1 MATNW
6 QALNQQFL
14 NERARTGISVKEWC
28 KKKNIN
34 LATARRHIKPIQ
46 LVSKKYHTKKIKN
59 AQKIGITNSNKQINH
74 TLNDKSSCSSVNITE
89 YVKPIQKKRIA
100 SLANQNARKFGHYS
114 EFITTDE
121 DVARYTSAS
130 STKLNDELKLTR
142 MQLSNLMV
150 ALKEVETDLS
160 KDLTID
166 QKIELHRSYEKYHTA
181 ASLKI
186 ARIESLEM
194 TIIRNKKTKV
204 DIEKTILLTEK
215 TRLEI
220 EKLNNEANGNKS
232 PLQDIYDEILAMGDD
247 GMMNIIS

>member
-1 MATNW
+1 MSTNW
-6 QALNQQFL
+6 QALNKQFL

-34 LATARRHIKPIQ
+34 IATARRHIKPTK
-46 LVSKKYHTKKIKN
+46 LVSKKSHAKKIKN
-59 AQKIGITNSNKQINH
+59 AQNIDITNSNKQINH
-74 TLNDKSSCSSVNITE
+74 TLNDKNPCSSENITK

-130 STKLNDELKLTR
+130 STKLNDELKLMR

-150 ALKEVETDLS
+150 ALKQAETDLS
-160 KDLTID
+160 ADLTID
-166 QKIELHRSYEKYHTA
+166 QRIELHRSYEKYQTA
-181 ASLKI
+181 ASVKV

-220 EKLNNEANGNKS
+220 EKLNNEATGYKS
-232 PLQDIYDEILAMGDD
+232 PLQDIYNDILAMEND
-247 GMMNIIS
+247 GMLNKFI

>member
-46 LVSKKYHTKKIKN
+46 LVSKKYHAKKIKN

-74 TLNDKSSCSSVNITE
+74 ILNDKSSCPSVNITE

-121 DVARYTSAS
+121 DVVRYTSAS
-130 STKLNDELKLTR
+130 STKLNDELKLMR

-150 ALKEVETDLS
+150 ALKEVETDL
-160 KDLTID
+160 TIE
-166 QKIELHRSYEKYHTA
+166 QKIELHRSYEKYQTA
-181 ASLKI
+181 ASLKV

-220 EKLNNEANGNKS
+220 EKLHNEANGNKS

-247 GMMNIIS
+247 GMMNKFS